1 MRSTR
6 TPTTVAE
13 VVEDIIENMSEA
25 DKANVA
31 NTPEDD
37 LIMFHH
43 GWGTGIRNHY
53 NLWQNQALV
62 KATGKEHADDA
73 SMVII
78 KAVWQA
84 LRDSGET
91 YRRGKIETDTLQ
103 WREVEQC
110 LEISTGGGRSLII
123 HGIDFDAVEEIANA
137 LRMTIFSSESYT
149 IPEAAP
155 RPILEKRNVTLQV
168 WTYPKHPDNQ

>member
-1 MRSTR
+1 MRSRR
-6 TPTTVAE
+6 TPTTVQE
-13 VVEDIIENMSEA
+13 VVEEIVEGMSEA
-25 DKANVA
+25 DKANVV
-31 NTPEDD
+31 NTSEDD

-53 NLWQNQALV
+53 LYQNQALV
-62 KATGKEHADDA
+62 RATGKEHPDDA

-84 LRDSGET
+84 LRESGET
-91 YRRGKIETDTLQ
+91 YRRGKIETETLQ

-110 LEISTGGGRSLII
+110 IEISSGTGRSLII
-123 HGIDFDAVEEIANA
+123 HGIDFDDAQEIAKA

-149 IPEAAP
+149 AADVAP